1 MMDIDNPAMDPDLE
15 WETVPETL
23 KDDETFV
30 HAVRDIVG
38 SQ

>member
-1 MMDIDNPAMDPDLE
+1 MDVGDPSMDPDLE

-23 KDDETFV
+23 KDNDTFM